1 MSNSHFFLFHGTDS
15 YLSLENLKTWV
26 QIFKNKYPDSFLKSI
41 DADEVS
47 YPDFLQEI
55 ELVSSSG
62 SLFDDIKLII
72 VKRIN
77 AYLNNKSFDLKL
89 LFRLLSTVSE
99 KNFIVFWADSEI
111 SQKSVIINFFNQ
123 SQSTKIKI
131 FSKPISATEFNRWLE
146 RAVRQKNINLSP
158 NEIDLL
164 ARHFGRDLIRKSKG
178 EIVFPFDLGEITIY
192 LQALS
197 ASLAIETDPKKIIN
211 NLVTPK
217 VNLMIFDLTD
227 SIIEQDIKVS
237 LDKLHFLT
245 QLHDPAEISAIIY
258 WQFRIIL
265 KIIAA
270 KKLGNTDNELIK
282 NSKLS
287 YFLFNKAKTIA
298 EKIGPSKI
306 ENIYEILLDHDFKQ
320 KSGYDLYW
328 LLDLLI
334 IKLSQV

>member
-1 MSNSHFFLFHGTDS
+1 MSNSQIFLFHGTDS

-41 DADEVS
+41 DADEIN

-77 AYLNNKSFDLKL
+77 VYLNNKSFDLKL
-89 LFRLLSTVSE
+89 LFRLLNLIS
-99 KNFIVFWADSEI
+99 KNNFVVFWADNEI
-111 SQKSVIINFFNQ
+111 NQKSAIVNFFNHN
-123 SQSTKIKI
+123 QSTKIKV
-131 FSKPISATEFNRWLE
+131 FSKPLNAAEFNRWLE
-146 RAVRQKNINLSP
+146 RTVRQKNINLSP
-158 NEIDLL
+158 DEIDLL
-164 ARHFGRDLIRKSKG
+164 ARYFGRDLIRKSKG
-178 EIVFPFDLGEITIY
+178 EIISPFDLGEIMIY

-197 ASLAIETDPKKIIN
+197 ASLAIETNHKKVIN

-227 SIIEQDIKVS
+227 AIIAQDIKTS
-237 LDKLHFLT
+237 LDKLHLLT
-245 QLHDPAEISAIIY
+245 QFYDPAKISAIIY

-270 KKLGNTDNELIK
+270 KKLGNTDNELIQ

-287 YFLFNKAKTIA
+287 YFLFSKAKAIA
-298 EKIGPSKI
+298 EKIGPDKI
-306 ENIYEILLDHDFKQ
+306 ENIYEILIDHDFKQ
-320 KSGYDLYW
+320 KSGFDPYW

-334 IKLSQV
+334 IKLSQI